1 MMCAKAGF
9 AHLHWTR
16 HTELRRYLAVT
27 FLTFYWLTGIPED
40 SRNLL
45 ERPFMFPGFIWQ

>member
-1 MMCAKAGF
+1 MRAKSGF
-9 AHLHWTR
+9 SHLHWTC

-27 FLTFYWLTGIPED
+27 FLIFCWLTGIRAD